1 MGTWG
6 IGPFENDTAA
16 DFSYTLDE
24 AAEDERENIVRAA
37 LIRTIETDGYL
48 DSNEGCEVVASAAL
62 IAAQCPGGEPIT
74 TAYGPDQPLPIF
86 SADLRA
92 LAVLALDR
100 VLAADSELVELWDD
114 TESGL
119 PWRRGVRDLR
129 VVLLGTGVDQGVS

>member
-6 IGPFENDTAA
+6 IGPFENDMAA

-24 AAEDERENIVRAA
+24 AADDERENIVRAT

-48 DSNEGCEVVASAAL
+48 GSNEGCEAVASAAL

-74 TAYGPDQPLPIF
+74 TAYGPDQPLPAF

-119 PWRRGVRDLR
+119 PWWQGVGDLR
-129 VVLLGTGVDQGVS
+129 AVLLGTGVDRG